1 MLPLPNDV
9 LSHIYSYDATYHETY
24 RKVLDDLVT
33 TRELTE
39 LFENDIWYVV
49 EKPRRLA
56 KYSKKDFECF
66 ARYLGIL
73 TSRKSA
79 EAPPRILRSKITRK
93 RLIAK
98 LCCYY
103 LQKGKLWRIVAT
115 VPNQGMWIFC

>member
-1 MLPLPNDV
+1 MLNLPNDV
-9 LSHIYSYDATYHETY
+9 LNHIYSYDATYHETY
-24 RKVLDDLVT
+24 RKVVL
-33 TRELTE
+33 RELVINHELRE
-39 LFENDIWYVV
+39 LFENDIWYIV

-73 TSRKSA
+73 TYR
-79 EAPPRILRSKITRK
+79 KITRK

-103 LQKGKLWRIVAT
+103 LQKDKLWFVT
-115 VPNQGMWIFC
+115 QQGMWIFC

>member
-1 MLPLPNDV
+1 MLPLPKDV

-73 TSRKSA
+73 TSRK
-79 EAPPRILRSKITRK
+79 ITRK